1 MNNKNKSI
9 LIISNDELIID
20 IVKKMFVSY
29 NIVLYN
35 KNINYNNFNLILL
48 DDIKLTKTELN
59 TILQSDNI
67 INISGSL
74 YDNCINI
81 QRPFQLDNLIDK
93 IKYLLEDINIL
104 YFNNFKIINNTLKY
118 NNTIINLGSTEIA
131 LFKYLYHNNEAS
143 KTELLKEIWGYN
155 ENSDTK
161 VLENTINKLRQKLKD
176 NQLDNI
182 IINENKLKL
191 APIIYSE

>member
-20 IVKKMFVSY
+20 IVKKIFVSY

-81 QRPFQLDNLIDK
+81 QRPFQLNNLIDK
-93 IKYLLEDINIL
+93 IKYHLRL
-104 YFNNFKIINNTLKY
+104 YP
-118 NNTIINLGSTEIA
+118 
-131 LFKYLYHNNEAS
+131 LF
-143 KTELLKEIWGYN
+143 
-155 ENSDTK
+155 
-161 VLENTINKLRQKLKD
+161 
-176 NQLDNI
+176 
-182 IINENKLKL
+182 
-191 APIIYSE
+191 